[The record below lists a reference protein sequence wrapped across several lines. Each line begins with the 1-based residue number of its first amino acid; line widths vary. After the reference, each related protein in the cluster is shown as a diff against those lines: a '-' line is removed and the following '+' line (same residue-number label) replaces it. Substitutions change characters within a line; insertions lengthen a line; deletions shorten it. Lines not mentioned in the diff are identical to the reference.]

1 MSQLPAQGL
10 KLAIRG
16 VAQRIGDVNVTPEAD
31 IDEVAKEN
39 FNLLVEVDPIN
50 SGTPTVYDLNNE
62 EKVDIYDNDWLD
74 KLMSSA

>member
-1 MSQLPAQGL
+1 M
-10 KLAIRG
+10 
-16 VAQRIGDVNVTPEAD
+16 TPNAD
-31 IDEVAKEN
+31 IDEVAEEN
-39 FNLLVEVDPIN
+39 FDLLVEVDPIN